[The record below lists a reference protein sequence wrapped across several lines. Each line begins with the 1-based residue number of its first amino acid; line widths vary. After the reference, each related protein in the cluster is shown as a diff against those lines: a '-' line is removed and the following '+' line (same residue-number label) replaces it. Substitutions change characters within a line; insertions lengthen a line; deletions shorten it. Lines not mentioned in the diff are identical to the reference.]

1 MTLQNLSYLAALVAM
16 VEPTITDL
24 KDGYIRVE
32 TKKYT
37 VEVPKGWEV
46 GEETS
51 FGQREFH
58 SSKGEIGTMT
68 GSAKGSN
75 WDRLYNT
82 SLYFIQR
89 REKATPT
96 PYKLGKNKK
105 GYETMSFE
113 MMGKDGKPTSKYVI
127 LKNAKE
133 DILALSVR
141 ITQVKSENELKKAFD
156 RLISTAVIN

>member
-1 MTLQNLSYLAALVAM
+1 MTLQNFSYLAAILALA
-16 VEPTITDL
+16 EPTITDL
-24 KDGYIRVE
+24 KDGFIRVE

-58 SSKGEIGTMT
+58 SDKGELGTMT
-68 GSAKGSN
+68 GSAKGAT

-96 PYKLGKNKK
+96 PYRLGKNKK

-113 MMGKDGKPTSKYVI
+113 MIGKDNKPTSKYVI
-127 LKNAKE
+127 LKNSKE
-133 DILALSVR
+133 EILALSVR
-141 ITQVKSENELKKAFD
+141 IMQGKSEKELAQAFE
-156 RLISTAVIN
+156 RLVNTAVMN